1 MNFSIGLTGLRAAQQ
16 ALELIGTNLANAGT
30 EGYHRQEIR
39 LSPLQLNSG
48 TSRIVAG
55 GVAVDGAVRQYD
67 VLLEREYLR
76 QQPIL
81 GQLGQELSGLASIE
95 SVMGQV
101 DNNPLGD
108 SMRGFFSALNDMAAD
123 PTSTAYAQQIVWS
136 ADSTA
141 LNFRSMSEFLTQVK
155 DQLQSQADGF
165 IAEVNALAESVADLN
180 SQIGVAKARGA
191 TPNILEDQRDQAL
204 AELAELGGTTVTGLG
219 SGGDVS
225 VSAWGIALVVGKNFT
240 AIKAGLNSEG
250 QLGIASQYEVTYDAH
265 TTGGQLGGVM
275 NLHNEIV
282 GGLRDK
288 LDTLARQ
295 MMYEFNA
302 IQSQGLGSEGS
313 FASLDGTTLDTSAT
327 MDQWQP
333 PVATGQLHLRL
344 IDAAG
349 GATTHTVDINSGDT
363 LSDVVDAINLI
374 SPGNI
379 SANIAGSALHIET
392 ANGYKFDF
400 VPDNTLTTDGS
411 DGTTGLVGTGG
422 GAGAPVVETSG
433 VYEGDNQTYN
443 FKVIIPGG
451 GAGEIGVDENLS
463 LEVRN
468 GAGELVKTL
477 DVGLGYAAGDNL
489 EIEDGLY
496 VSLGQGTVNDGED
509 FSVAARSDSDTGGF
523 LVSAGM
529 NTFFRGTGA
538 SDMQIRSD
546 FYDKATL
553 ISTSAGPDG
562 GDSLAAQRLARLDEM
577 TMTGLDNKRPMDYF
591 YDISAGIGQQ
601 VMVRES
607 RHRAMQASAKE
618 IENQRDKIS
627 GVNPNEEAAKLI
639 IYEQMFQ
646 SMSKFISVQDQ
657 AMQNLMDLL

>member
-30 EGYHRQEIR
+30 KGYHRQEIR
-39 LSPLQLNSG
+39 LSPLQLSGG
-48 TSRIVAG
+48 TSRLVTG
-55 GVAVDGAVRQYD
+55 GVMVDGAVRQYD
-67 VLLEREYLR
+67 ALLEREYLR

-81 GQLGQELSGLASIE
+81 GQLRQELSGLASIE

-101 DNNPLGD
+101 DGNPLGD
-108 SMRGFFSALNDMAAD
+108 SMRGFFSALNDMASD

-155 DQLQSQADGF
+155 DHLQSQAEGF
-165 IAEVNALAESVADLN
+165 VAEVNALAETVAELN
-180 SQIGVAKARGA
+180 SQISTARARGA

-204 AELAELGGTTVTGLG
+204 AELADLAGTTVTGLG
-219 SGGDVS
+219 GGDIS
-225 VSAWGIALVVGKNFT
+225 VSAWGIALVVGENIT
-240 AIKAGLNSEG
+240 PIKIGLDSNG
-250 QLGIASQYEVTYDAH
+250 QLGIASQHEVTYNAQ
-265 TTGGQLGGVM
+265 TTGGQLGGAM

-282 GGLRDK
+282 SGLENK

-313 FASLDGTTLDTSAT
+313 FTSLDGATLDTSET
-327 MDQWQP
+327 MGQWQP

-349 GATTHTVDINSGDT
+349 MAETHTVDINSGDT
-363 LSDVVDAINLI
+363 LSDVIDAISLI

-443 FKVIIPGG
+443 FKVIVPGG

-477 DVGLGYAAGDNL
+477 DVGLGYAAGDSL
-489 EIEDGLY
+489 EIEDGLCI
-496 VSLGQGTVNDGED
+496 SLGQGTVNDSED
-509 FSVAARSDSDTGGF
+509 FSVAARSNSDTGGF

-538 SDMQIRSD
+538 SDMRIRSD
-546 FYDKATL
+546 FYDTPTL

-577 TMTGLDNKRPMDYF
+577 TMTGLGGKRPMDYF

-607 RHRAMQASAKE
+607 RHQAMQASAKE
-618 IENQRDKIS
+618 LENQRDQIS

-639 IYEQMFQ
+639 AYEQMFQ